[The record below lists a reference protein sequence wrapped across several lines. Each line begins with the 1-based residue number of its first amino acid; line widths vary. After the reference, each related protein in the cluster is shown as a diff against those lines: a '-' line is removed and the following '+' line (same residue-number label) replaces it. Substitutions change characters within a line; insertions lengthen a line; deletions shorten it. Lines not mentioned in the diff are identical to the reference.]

1 MRFSATNLGGGRNLH
16 TTVIIGFMAVLLS
29 FPAFSLSLPIPF
41 PKDTLFINS
50 HSFTVELATTELQQE
65 QGLMFRTQLAEGHGM
80 LFVFGEPR
88 IAAMWMK
95 NTLIPLDMLFI
106 DSEGKIV
113 HIGERATP
121 QSEAIITSEIPVKAV
136 LELAGGTC
144 DKQDIKVGDIVS
156 HATFHSRTAH

>member
-1 MRFSATNLGGGRNLH
+1 MLRRH
-16 TTVIIGFMAVLLS
+16 LS
-29 FPAFSLSLPIPF
+29 DGA
-41 PKDTLFINS
+41 
-50 HSFTVELATTELQQE
+50 
-65 QGLMFRTQLAEGHGM
+65 GM
-80 LFVFGEPR
+80 LFVFEEPR

-121 QSEAIITSEIPVKAV
+121 HSETVITSAIPVKAV

-144 DKQDIKVGDIVS
+144 DKKDIKVGDIVS
-156 HATFHSRTAH
+156 HAIFHSRTAY